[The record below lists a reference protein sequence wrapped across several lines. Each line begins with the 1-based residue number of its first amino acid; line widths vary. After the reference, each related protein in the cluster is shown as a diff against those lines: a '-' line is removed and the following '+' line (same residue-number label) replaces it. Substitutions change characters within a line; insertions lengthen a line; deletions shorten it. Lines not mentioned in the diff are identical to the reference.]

1 MKKRLLSL
9 LMIMAMVIALLP
21 AIPAGA
27 AEAAISWPSV
37 GQPVTIGT
45 GGNVSTLEA
54 MRQEMMGGS

>member
-1 MKKRLLSL
+1 MT
-9 LMIMAMVIALLP
+9 VISEPEKYLQY
-21 AIPAGA
+21 
-27 AEAAISWPSV
+27 V